1 MRYLLIHPTHRK
13 FVRIMRDRCRKGKP
27 VLLKIEDIEDL
38 KNLFKMGTMPA
49 IERHKRLYKIVLRA
63 YNRTLSE
70 YSADEKIRIVDN
82 QLIGVLENRFF
93 VAEWKHLWMTLLSS
107 FAFPIFRWLLNRNKK
122 RTKKLYKKH

>member
-1 MRYLLIHPTHRK
+1 M
-13 FVRIMRDRCRKGKP
+13 P

-70 YSADEKIRIVDN
+70 YSADEKNRIVDN
-82 QLIGVLENRFF
+82 QLIGILENLFF
-93 VAEWKHLWMTLLSS
+93 VAEWKRPWMTIQS
-107 FAFPIFRWLLNRNKK
+107 AFLVPFLRWVGRHMK
-122 RTKKLYKKH
+122 